1 MYYVYMQIML
11 ASLHMAGPV
20 CSWTDSEGV
29 YLNPSPP
36 PHNQHFPFDS
46 KFHFQGKFWINLGY
60 HIIQLTLAISTS
72 LISNHLSRSET
83 LSLPKYDKNSAEGVI
98 APAGAKVTGATI
110 RMWLLNKFIS
120 FLAALTWKTGLKKNV
135 DKVPSGAH
143 IFQASPIPSNGYIFS
158 TDFSYHTAQ

>member
-1 MYYVYMQIML
+1 M
-11 ASLHMAGPV
+11 
-20 CSWTDSEGV
+20 
-29 YLNPSPP
+29 
-36 PHNQHFPFDS
+36 
-46 KFHFQGKFWINLGY
+46 
-60 HIIQLTLAISTS
+60 STHK
-72 LISNHLSRSET
+72 LFLSRN
-83 LSLPKYDKNSAEGVI
+83 KNKNSAEGVI

-120 FLAALTWKTGLKKNV
+120 FLAVLTWKTGLKKNV

>member
-1 MYYVYMQIML
+1 MFY
-11 ASLHMAGPV
+11 
-20 CSWTDSEGV
+20 
-29 YLNPSPP
+29 
-36 PHNQHFPFDS
+36 
-46 KFHFQGKFWINLGY
+46 
-60 HIIQLTLAISTS
+60 IIFSVQVEKIVNKVKKDCLWKQRT
-72 LISNHLSRSET
+72 H
-83 LSLPKYDKNSAEGVI
+83 KNSAEGVI

-120 FLAALTWKTGLKKNV
+120 FLAVLTWKTGLKNV